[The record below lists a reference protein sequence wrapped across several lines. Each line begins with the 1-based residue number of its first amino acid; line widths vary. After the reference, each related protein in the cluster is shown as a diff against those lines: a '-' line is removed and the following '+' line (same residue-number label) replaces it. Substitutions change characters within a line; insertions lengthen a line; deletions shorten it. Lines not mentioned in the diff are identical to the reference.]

1 MFRNLFLYSYVSPF
15 LKLSIVILFVSALN
29 IMAMGDSEVT
39 DIFRLVAGILH
50 IGNIQFV
57 ENGNYSQ
64 IADKRCKYGL
74 MKKAIAKDGNL
85 ESYDFVENKLLIE

>member
-1 MFRNLFLYSYVSPF
+1 MFRNLFLYSYVYPY

-64 IADKRCKYGL
+64 IDDKRCKYGL
-74 MKKAIAKDGNL
+74 MKEVIVKDGNL
-85 ESYDFVENKLLIE
+85 ESYDLVEDKLLIE